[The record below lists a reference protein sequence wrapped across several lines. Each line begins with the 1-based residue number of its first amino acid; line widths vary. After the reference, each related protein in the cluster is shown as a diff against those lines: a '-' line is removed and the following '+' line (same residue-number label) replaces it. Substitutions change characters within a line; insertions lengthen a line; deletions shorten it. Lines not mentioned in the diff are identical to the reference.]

1 MSILHYWFSVNEYL
15 SIFNN
20 IVTDLGYVEVDQR
33 HQLKLFYL
41 LVFMYATNLMINAIK
56 LTLHVQCVILNHTV
70 INAVRC
76 N

>member
-1 MSILHYWFSVNEYL
+1 M
-15 SIFNN
+15 
-20 IVTDLGYVEVDQR
+20 TDLGYVEVDQR